1 MKGFFV
7 KFWGTRGSIPT
18 PGWQT
23 RKFGGNTPCIEVR
36 VDDAVFICDGGSG
49 LRELGIDLVGR
60 GRSPIVAHLF
70 FSHSHWDHIQ
80 GFPFFVPVYRP
91 DSHLHVY
98 GTVDGDTRIYEL
110 LSGQMHSDYFP
121 VEFKDLGAK
130 ITPECLGA
138 SGRVIDGVKV
148 SWFGQ
153 VHPGSSLAYRFERD
167 GCRVVYATDNELDI
181 TIQNAAESEADPSL
195 PRHVADDYLAF
206 IRDADLLIADGQY
219 SDDEYRT
226 KRGWGHPRATTVV
239 DAAIQAGVKRLA
251 IFHHDPMM
259 SDKAVDD
266 LIEACCKRAEAQRAP
281 IVIFGA
287 REQVE
292 MRIDEPARVH
302 TPETVRIPS
311 LKS

>member
-36 VDDAVFICDGGSG
+36 VDDAVYICDGGSG
-49 LRELGIDLVGR
+49 LRELGVELVQR
-60 GRSPIVAHLF
+60 SNSPIVAHLF

-80 GFPFFVPVYRP
+80 GFPFFIPVYRP
-91 DSHLHVY
+91 DSSLFVY
-98 GTVDGDTRIYEL
+98 GTVEGDTRIYQL

-130 ITPECLGA
+130 IVPEFL
-138 SGRVIDGVKV
+138 SEQGRVIDGVKV

-153 VHPGSSLAYRFERD
+153 VHPGSSLAYRFEHD
-167 GCRVVYATDNELDI
+167 GCRVVYATDNEIDM
-181 TIQNAAESEADPSL
+181 TIENQQESEADPSV
-195 PRHVADDYLAF
+195 PRRVSAGYLDF
-206 IRDADLLIADGQY
+206 IRHADLLIADGQY
-219 SDDEYRT
+219 SDEEYRT

-251 IFHHDPMM
+251 VFHHDPMM
-259 SDKAVDD
+259 GDKSVDE
-266 LIEACCKRAEAQRAP
+266 LIEVCCKRAEAQRSD

-292 MRIDEPARVH
+292 MRLDEPARTH
-302 TPETVRIPS
+302 TPETTRIPNF
-311 LKS
+311 KG